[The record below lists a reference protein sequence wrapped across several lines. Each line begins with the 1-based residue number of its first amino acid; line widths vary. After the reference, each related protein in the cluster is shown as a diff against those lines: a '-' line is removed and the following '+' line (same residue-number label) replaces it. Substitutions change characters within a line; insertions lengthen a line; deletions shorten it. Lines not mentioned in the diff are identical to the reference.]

1 MKLKRKAF
9 SSLAVD
15 IPALDVDQE
24 GKLRGGFTM
33 VKGRNGVATLG
44 GNLNCDCNCDCGSGK
59 NYNCNCDCDCG
70 TSADRNCNCN
80 CSCNSTPE
88 SSSPKSGGLGM
99 NFLMF

>member
-59 NYNCNCDCDCG
+59 NYNCNCDC
-70 TSADRNCNCN
+70 N

-88 SSSPKSGGLGM
+88 SSSPKSGGMGM

>member
-24 GKLRGGFTM
+24 GKLRGGFRM
-33 VKGRNGVATLG
+33 IEGMNRFSTLDS
-44 GNLNCDCNCDCGSGK
+44 NP
-59 NYNCNCDCDCG
+59 NCNCNCSCG
-70 TSADRNCNCN
+70 NDKNDNCNCNCECGSSADGNCNCN

-88 SSSPKSGGLGM
+88 SSSPMSGGMGM